1 MEEQKFRDM
10 LKALHHELEDTKSL
24 DEKGRDLLRVLMK
37 DIQRVLDQSS
47 EEESAPRHSL
57 MEQLRK
63 TINYLEE
70 SHPGL
75 ALTMK
80 KVIET
85 LSNMGI

>member
-1 MEEQKFRDM
+1 MEKQKFRDM
-10 LKALHHELEDTKSL
+10 LKALHHELEDAKSL

-47 EEESAPRHSL
+47 EEESAPQHSL
-57 MEQLRK
+57 IEQLGK
-63 TINYLEE
+63 TIKYFEE

-80 KVIET
+80 KVIDT

>member
-1 MEEQKFRDM
+1 M
-10 LKALHHELEDTKSL
+10 LKQLHHELEDTKSL

-37 DIQRVLDQSS
+37 DIQKVLDKSA
-47 EEESAPRHSL
+47 EEGPSPQHSL
-57 MEQLRK
+57 MEQLRQ
-63 TINYLEE
+63 TINYFEE

-80 KVIET
+80 KVIDT